1 MTNADTHA
9 SPTSQSPPRAALRST
24 VFGTAK
30 TIAIGVVG
38 GALFASVGT
47 PLPWL
52 SGSAL
57 AVAIAALAGQK
68 LNVAPSVRTLTLVFL
83 GATMG
88 AAVKPET
95 LQSLQQWPLSLVG
108 LGVAVVAM
116 MIASQLYLRHVHG
129 FEPTTAKLAAVPGA
143 LPYVLA
149 LAEAD
154 ARTDVRRVAIVQ
166 TLRLS
171 CLLMAL
177 PGLFALLGVGQAN
190 GGAETP
196 PNADLAVAALGAE
209 VLADLAILFAAAG
222 VAAWV
227 AARIRLPAGALFG
240 PMIAGAA
247 LYASGAVTA
256 DLPDWLMLP
265 GFVVIGAMVGA
276 HFDGTDLR
284 LFGATVVAGILSLVV
299 GSAAAMAVAIPVAAT
314 LGLSLPQV
322 WLAYAPGG
330 VETMSILALALGF
343 DAAYVA
349 GHHAVRFL
357 GLGLLVPFW
366 LGRPPADQDVPSD
379 RPRP

>member
-1 MTNADTHA
+1 MTNPEHA
-9 SPTSQSPPRAALRST
+9 ARTTPIVQRQNLQRGTLL
-24 VFGTAK
+24 GTAK
-30 TIAIGVVG
+30 TIAIGALG
-38 GALFASVGT
+38 GFGFAAFGL

-52 SGSAL
+52 SGPAF
-57 AVAIAALAGQK
+57 AVAAVALAGQR
-68 LNVAPSVRTLTLVFL
+68 LNVAPAVRTLTLIFL

-95 LQSLQQWPLSLVG
+95 LETLQQWPLSLAG
-108 LGVAVVAM
+108 LGVAVFAM
-116 MIASQLYLRHVHG
+116 MIASQVYLVRIHG
-129 FEPTTAKLAAVPGA
+129 FESTTAKLAAVPGA

-154 ARTDVRRVAIVQ
+154 ARADVRRVAIVQ

-171 CLLMAL
+171 CLLMVV
-177 PGLFALLGVGQAN
+177 PGLFWLLGVG
-190 GGAETP
+190 
-196 PNADLAVAALGAE
+196 NAAAPAIADTTVAPMALGFDA
-209 VLADLAILFAAAG
+209 ARDLAILFAVAG
-222 VAAWV
+222 VAGWISI
-227 AARIRLPAGALFG
+227 RISLPAGALFG
-240 PMIAGAA
+240 PMIAGAF
-247 LYASGAVTA
+247 LYGSGLITA

-276 HFDGTDLR
+276 HFDGTDPR
-284 LFGATVVAGILSLVV
+284 LFASTVVAGVLSLCV
-299 GSAAAMAVAIPVAAT
+299 GSAAALAVAAPISAV

-330 VETMSILALALGF
+330 VETMSIMALALGF

-366 LGRPPADQDVPSD
+366 LGRPPADREVAPD